1 MNLLKVRC
9 DFLIGNVELNQICLL
24 VCAESISLI
33 KDNKH
38 RLSVLESQKKRL
50 KQTKE
55 EKLMRLIKKIRK
67 RLISKESPKK
77 IVSEIESN
85 KNEDLQNK
93 DKDDTK
99 ISTEFLE
106 AKGYSRFGNFLISNV
121 VHDFVF
127 LIEEYCTELE
137 EAIRS
142 LDPEVLMLYL
152 TVLSLNRREPLTS
165 EMASPS
171 FDFLWVYLKGDT
183 LVSEY
188 DQSLIEGNAFIIIN

>member
-1 MNLLKVRC
+1 MQWYIYEYQKICFWEYRNSHY
-9 DFLIGNVELNQICLL
+9 LIR
-24 VCAESISLI
+24 
-33 KDNKH
+33 DNKH

-67 RLISKESPKK
+67 RLISKEIPQNK
-77 IVSEIESN
+77 VSEIESETKN
-85 KNEDLQNK
+85 KENGDPQ
-93 DKDDTK
+93 
-99 ISTEFLE
+99 ISAEFLE
-106 AKGYSRFGNFLISNV
+106 SKGYSRFGNFLISNV

-171 FDFLWVYLKGDT
+171 FDFLWVYMKGDT

-188 DQSLIEGNAFIIIN
+188 DQSLVEGNVLNIIDWCGVILGLYWL